1 MSPWEGEL
9 IEVERNG
16 RKVKV
21 IMRMRITMRVSSI
34 VGKWENVRKVTWKV
48 ISLGLDQRSWGKSS
62 KI

>member
-1 MSPWEGEL
+1 MIRRNAVVVVSPWEGEL

-34 VGKWENVRKVTWKV
+34 VG
-48 ISLGLDQRSWGKSS
+48 
-62 KI
+62 